1 MKNKKIKLSELIES
15 PITGEWGKEI
25 GKSENPNTVKVIR
38 TTNFTNSGEINYS
51 NITLRDIESQ
61 KCEKKRLKYGDIILE
76 KSGGTDLNPV
86 GRVVFFDKDD
96 TNDIYL
102 TNNFT
107 TILRVKDKRI
117 NSKFLLLFL
126 LYNYKYR
133 GLHKFYNKTTG
144 IQNLQVSNFINQ
156 MFVPLPEIEIQ
167 NKIIKVLENIKTVIK
182 KQKEQLEL
190 LENLKKSQFFEMFGD
205 PIKNEKGWKI
215 KKLEEITDKISSGAT
230 PTGGKE
236 NYRKTGISLIRSMN
250 VHNGYFEYKDLA
262 HISNEQAEQLKNVE
276 IKLEDVLLNITGASI
291 TRCCLVP
298 SNVLP
303 ARVNQHVMIIRKKS
317 NVVNSIFLNR
327 LFLNDIYKQKLLH
340 LGEANGATR
349 QALTKV
355 QVGSL
360 KIILPPLELQNKF
373 ATKIEAIQKLKFE
386 IEKSLKETENL
397 YNSLMQKFF
406 SNK

>member
-1 MKNKKIKLSELIES
+1 MRNRKIQLAELIEA
-15 PITGEWGKEI
+15 PITGEWGNEI
-25 GKSENPNTVKVIR
+25 TDINNQNIVKVIR

-102 TNNFT
+102 INNFT

-156 MFVPLPEIEIQ
+156 VFVPLPEIEIQ

-190 LENLKKSQFFEMFGD
+190 LENLKKSQFFELFGD
-205 PIKNEKGWKI
+205 PIKNEKGWEKV
-215 KKLEEITDKISSGAT
+215 KLEKICDVRDGTHDSPKYILEGYPLVTSKNIINDSISFENVNYISETDYQNINKRSRVEYGDILMPMIGTIGKPIIVKIEDRFAI
-230 PTGGKE
+230 K
-236 NYRKTGISLIRSMN
+236 NLALIKFYEGTK
-250 VHNGYFEYKDLA
+250 V
-262 HISNEQAEQLKNVE
+262 
-276 IKLEDVLLNITGASI
+276 LNIYVKS
-291 TRCCLVP
+291 LLE
-298 SNVLP
+298 SNFLEIEIQKNKRGGTQKFI
-303 ARVNQHVMIIRKKS
+303 ALKDIR
-317 NVVNSIFLNR
+317 N
-327 LFLNDIYKQKLLH
+327 
-340 LGEANGATR
+340 
-349 QALTKV
+349 
-355 QVGSL
+355 L
-360 KIILPPLELQNKF
+360 KIPLPPLELQNKF

>member
-156 MFVPLPEIEIQ
+156 VFVPLPEIEIQ

-190 LENLKKSQFFEMFGD
+190 LENLKKSQFFELFGD
-205 PIKNEKGWKI
+205 PIKNEKGWEKVSMDEISRLIIRGKTPKYVMDSKIGIINQSCIYWEKI
-215 KKLEEITDKISSGAT
+215 KFENIKYHENNEKVLNLENQDVLINS
-230 PTGGKE
+230 TGTGTLGRVNIFTKDKE
-236 NYRKTGISLIRSMN
+236 NDKVYTIDTHVTLVR
-250 VHNGYFEYKDLA
+250 
-262 HISNEQAEQLKNVE
+262 LKKE
-276 IKLEDVLLNITGASI
+276 K
-291 TRCCLVP
+291 
-298 SNVLP
+298 
-303 ARVNQHVMIIRKKS
+303 
-317 NVVNSIFLNR
+317 VNSIYLKNFFRVPIVQEYLMSR
-327 LFLNDIYKQKLLH
+327 CV
-340 LGEANGATR
+340 NGSTNQIELSKEKFKKFR
-349 QALTKV
+349 VL
-355 QVGSL
+355 
-360 KIILPPLELQNKF
+360 LPPLELQNKF
-373 ATKIEAIQKLKFE
+373 ATKIEVIQKLKFE

>member
-15 PITGEWGKEI
+15 PITCEWGKEI

-156 MFVPLPEIEIQ
+156 VFVPLPEIEIQ

-190 LENLKKSQFFEMFGD
+190 LENLKKSQFFELFGD
-205 PIKNEKGWKI
+205 PIKNEKGWEKVSMDEISRLIIRGKTPKYVMDSKIGIINQSCIYWEKI
-215 KKLEEITDKISSGAT
+215 KFENIKYHENNEKVLNLENQDVLINS
-230 PTGGKE
+230 TGTGTLGRVNIFTKDKE
-236 NYRKTGISLIRSMN
+236 NDKVYTIDTHVTLVR
-250 VHNGYFEYKDLA
+250 
-262 HISNEQAEQLKNVE
+262 LKKE
-276 IKLEDVLLNITGASI
+276 K
-291 TRCCLVP
+291 
-298 SNVLP
+298 
-303 ARVNQHVMIIRKKS
+303 
-317 NVVNSIFLNR
+317 VNSIYLKNFFRVPIVQEYLMSR
-327 LFLNDIYKQKLLH
+327 CV
-340 LGEANGATR
+340 NGSTNQIELSKEKFKKFR
-349 QALTKV
+349 VL
-355 QVGSL
+355 
-360 KIILPPLELQNKF
+360 LPPLELQNKF
-373 ATKIEAIQKLKFE
+373 ATKIEVIQKLKFE

>member
-156 MFVPLPEIEIQ
+156 VFVPLPEIEIQ

-190 LENLKKSQFFEMFGD
+190 LENLKKSQFFELFGD
-205 PIKNEKGWKI
+205 PIKNEKGWKVTSLDEISI
-215 KKLEEITDKISSGAT
+215 KKGEYGSNKPSKIYEGGYRYIRITDIKENGDLKEEKVGVVDEDIEVKKYKLEEGDILFARSGAT
-230 PTGGKE
+230 VGKTFLYRKEFGNCIFAGYLIRFKLDISKVNPEYIKRYTETEYYKKCVESCQNVVAQPNINAKKYGKE
-236 NYRKTGISLIRSMN
+236 
-250 VHNGYFEYKDLA
+250 
-262 HISNEQAEQLKNVE
+262 
-276 IKLEDVLLNITGASI
+276 
-291 TRCCLVP
+291 
-298 SNVLP
+298 
-303 ARVNQHVMIIRKKS
+303 
-317 NVVNSIFLNR
+317 
-327 LFLNDIYKQKLLH
+327 
-340 LGEANGATR
+340 
-349 QALTKV
+349 
-355 QVGSL
+355 L

>member
-156 MFVPLPEIEIQ
+156 VFVPLPEIEIQ

-190 LENLKKSQFFEMFGD
+190 LENLKKSQFFELFGD
-205 PIKNEKGWKI
+205 PIKNEKGWEKVSMDEISRLIIRGKTPKYVMDSKIGIINQSCIYWEKI
-215 KKLEEITDKISSGAT
+215 KFENIKYHENNEKVLNLENQDVLINS
-230 PTGGKE
+230 TGTGTLGRVNIFTKDKE
-236 NYRKTGISLIRSMN
+236 NDKVYTIDTHVTLVR
-250 VHNGYFEYKDLA
+250 
-262 HISNEQAEQLKNVE
+262 LKKE
-276 IKLEDVLLNITGASI
+276 K
-291 TRCCLVP
+291 
-298 SNVLP
+298 
-303 ARVNQHVMIIRKKS
+303 
-317 NVVNSIFLNR
+317 VNSIYLKNFFRVPIVQEYLMSR
-327 LFLNDIYKQKLLH
+327 CV
-340 LGEANGATR
+340 NGSTNQIELSKEKFKKFR
-349 QALTKV
+349 VL
-355 QVGSL
+355 
-360 KIILPPLELQNKF
+360 LPPLELQNKF
-373 ATKIEAIQKLKFE
+373 ATKIEVIQKLKFRKL
-386 IEKSLKETENL
+386 KSLEKTEN
-397 YNSLMQKFF
+397 SKIIQKFLAL
-406 SNK
+406 K

>member
-102 TNNFT
+102 INNFT

-156 MFVPLPEIEIQ
+156 VFVPLPEIEIQ

-190 LENLKKSQFFEMFGD
+190 LENLKKSQFFELFGD
-205 PIKNEKGWKI
+205 PIKNEKGWEKV
-215 KKLEEITDKISSGAT
+215 KLEKICDVRDGTHDSPKYILEGYPLVTSKNIINDSISFENVNYISETDYQNINKRSRVEYGDILMPMIGTIGKPIIVKIEDRFAI
-230 PTGGKE
+230 K
-236 NYRKTGISLIRSMN
+236 NLALIKFYEGTK
-250 VHNGYFEYKDLA
+250 V
-262 HISNEQAEQLKNVE
+262 
-276 IKLEDVLLNITGASI
+276 LNIYVKS
-291 TRCCLVP
+291 LLE
-298 SNVLP
+298 SNFLEIEIQKNKRGGTQKFI
-303 ARVNQHVMIIRKKS
+303 ALKDIR
-317 NVVNSIFLNR
+317 N
-327 LFLNDIYKQKLLH
+327 
-340 LGEANGATR
+340 
-349 QALTKV
+349 
-355 QVGSL
+355 L
-360 KIILPPLELQNKF
+360 KIPLPPLELQNKF
-373 ATKIEAIQKLKFE
+373 ATKIEIIRK
-386 IEKSLKETENL
+386 N
-397 YNSLMQKFF
+397 
-406 SNK
+406 

>member
-156 MFVPLPEIEIQ
+156 VFVPLPEIEIQ
-167 NKIIKVLENIKTVIK
+167 NKIIKVLENIRTVIK

-205 PIKNEKGWKI
+205 PIKNEKGWEI
-215 KKLEEITDKISSGAT
+215 KKLGNLLKVQGGYAFKSKDFVKRGIKLIQIGNVYLDDIDWENINQVPDNYLEKYKEFKLKEKDIVIAMTRPIIKSLESVKISIV
-230 PTGGKE
+230 K
-236 NYRKTGISLIRSMN
+236 K
-250 VHNGYFEYKDLA
+250 KDLPCLLNQRVGRFILSENINKVYLIEILK
-262 HISNEQAEQLKNVE
+262 HKIFKNYVEKMSGKSLQPNISNKDIENF
-276 IKLEDVLLNITGASI
+276 T
-291 TRCCLVP
+291 
-298 SNVLP
+298 
-303 ARVNQHVMIIRKKS
+303 II
-317 NVVNSIFLNR
+317 
-327 LFLNDIYKQKLLH
+327 YP
-340 LGEANGATR
+340 
-349 QALTKV
+349 
-355 QVGSL
+355 
-360 KIILPPLELQNKF
+360 KIELQNKF
-373 ATKIEAIQKLKFE
+373 AAKIEAIQKLKFE

>member
-102 TNNFT
+102 INNFT

-156 MFVPLPEIEIQ
+156 VFVPLPEIEIQ

-205 PIKNEKGWKI
+205 PIKNEKGWKVTSLDEISI
-215 KKLEEITDKISSGAT
+215 KKGEYGSNKPSKIYEGGYRYIRITDIKENGDLKEEKVGVVDEDIEVKKYKLEEGDILFARSGAT
-230 PTGGKE
+230 VGKTFLYRKEFGNCIFAGYLIRFKLDISKVNPEYIKRYTETEYYKKWVESCQNVVAQPNINAKKYGKE
-236 NYRKTGISLIRSMN
+236 
-250 VHNGYFEYKDLA
+250 
-262 HISNEQAEQLKNVE
+262 
-276 IKLEDVLLNITGASI
+276 
-291 TRCCLVP
+291 
-298 SNVLP
+298 
-303 ARVNQHVMIIRKKS
+303 
-317 NVVNSIFLNR
+317 
-327 LFLNDIYKQKLLH
+327 
-340 LGEANGATR
+340 
-349 QALTKV
+349 
-355 QVGSL
+355 L

>member
-156 MFVPLPEIEIQ
+156 VFVPLPEIEIQ

-190 LENLKKSQFFEMFGD
+190 LENLKKSQFFELFGD
-205 PIKNEKGWKI
+205 PIKNEKGWKVTSLDEISI
-215 KKLEEITDKISSGAT
+215 KKGEYGSNKPSKIYEGGYRYIRITDIKENGDLKEEKVGVVDEDIEVKKYKLEEGDILFARSGAT
-230 PTGGKE
+230 VGKTFLYRKEFGNCIFAGYLIRFKLDISKVNPEYIKRYTETEYYKKWVESCQNVVAQPNINAKKYGKE
-236 NYRKTGISLIRSMN
+236 
-250 VHNGYFEYKDLA
+250 
-262 HISNEQAEQLKNVE
+262 
-276 IKLEDVLLNITGASI
+276 
-291 TRCCLVP
+291 
-298 SNVLP
+298 
-303 ARVNQHVMIIRKKS
+303 
-317 NVVNSIFLNR
+317 
-327 LFLNDIYKQKLLH
+327 
-340 LGEANGATR
+340 
-349 QALTKV
+349 
-355 QVGSL
+355 L

>member
-156 MFVPLPEIEIQ
+156 VFVPLPEIEIQ

-190 LENLKKSQFFEMFGD
+190 LENLKKSQFFELFGD
-205 PIKNEKGWKI
+205 PIKNEKGWEKVSMDEISRLIIREKTPKYVMDSKIGIINQSCIYWEKI
-215 KKLEEITDKISSGAT
+215 KFENIKYHENNEKVLNLENQDVLINS
-230 PTGGKE
+230 TGTGTLGRVNIFTKDKE
-236 NYRKTGISLIRSMN
+236 NDKVYTIDTHVTLVR
-250 VHNGYFEYKDLA
+250 
-262 HISNEQAEQLKNVE
+262 LKKE
-276 IKLEDVLLNITGASI
+276 K
-291 TRCCLVP
+291 
-298 SNVLP
+298 
-303 ARVNQHVMIIRKKS
+303 
-317 NVVNSIFLNR
+317 VNSIYLKNFFRVPIVQEYLMSR
-327 LFLNDIYKQKLLH
+327 CV
-340 LGEANGATR
+340 NGSTNQIELSKEKFKKFR
-349 QALTKV
+349 VL
-355 QVGSL
+355 
-360 KIILPPLELQNKF
+360 LPPLELQNKF
-373 ATKIEAIQKLKFE
+373 ATKIEVIQKLKFRKL
-386 IEKSLKETENL
+386 KSLEKTEN
-397 YNSLMQKFF
+397 SKIIQKFLAL
-406 SNK
+406 K

>member
-156 MFVPLPEIEIQ
+156 VFVPLPEIEIQ

-205 PIKNEKGWKI
+205 PIKNEKGWEI
-215 KKLEEITDKISSGAT
+215 KKLGNLLKVQGGYAFKSKDFVKRGIKLIQIGNVYLDDIDWENINQVPDNYLEKYKEFKLKEKDIVIAMTRPIIKSLESVKISIV
-230 PTGGKE
+230 K
-236 NYRKTGISLIRSMN
+236 K
-250 VHNGYFEYKDLA
+250 KDLPCLLNQRVGRFILSENINKVYLIEILK
-262 HISNEQAEQLKNVE
+262 HKIFKNYVEKMSGNSLQPNISNKDIENF
-276 IKLEDVLLNITGASI
+276 T
-291 TRCCLVP
+291 
-298 SNVLP
+298 
-303 ARVNQHVMIIRKKS
+303 II
-317 NVVNSIFLNR
+317 
-327 LFLNDIYKQKLLH
+327 YP
-340 LGEANGATR
+340 
-349 QALTKV
+349 
-355 QVGSL
+355 
-360 KIILPPLELQNKF
+360 KIELQNKF
-373 ATKIEAIQKLKFE
+373 AAKIEAIQKLKFE

>member
-156 MFVPLPEIEIQ
+156 VFVPLPEIEIQ

-190 LENLKKSQFFEMFGD
+190 LENLKKSQFFELFGD
-205 PIKNEKGWKI
+205 PIKNEKGWKVTSFDEISI
-215 KKLEEITDKISSGAT
+215 KKGEDGSNKPSKIYEGGYRYIRITDIKENGDLKEEKVGVVDEDIEVKKYKLEEGDILFARSGAT
-230 PTGGKE
+230 VGKTFLYRKEFGNCIFAGYLIRFKLDISKVNPEYIKRYTETEYYKKWVESCQNVVAQPNINAKKYGKE
-236 NYRKTGISLIRSMN
+236 
-250 VHNGYFEYKDLA
+250 
-262 HISNEQAEQLKNVE
+262 
-276 IKLEDVLLNITGASI
+276 
-291 TRCCLVP
+291 
-298 SNVLP
+298 
-303 ARVNQHVMIIRKKS
+303 
-317 NVVNSIFLNR
+317 
-327 LFLNDIYKQKLLH
+327 
-340 LGEANGATR
+340 
-349 QALTKV
+349 
-355 QVGSL
+355 L

>member
-156 MFVPLPEIEIQ
+156 VFVPLPEIEIQ
-167 NKIIKVLENIKTVIK
+167 NKIIKVLENIRTVIK

-205 PIKNEKGWKI
+205 PIKNEKGWEI
-215 KKLEEITDKISSGAT
+215 KKLGNLLKVQGGYAFKSKDFVKRGIKLIQIGNVYLDDIDWENINQVPDNYLEKYKEFKLKEKDIVIAMTRPIIKSLESVKISIV
-230 PTGGKE
+230 K
-236 NYRKTGISLIRSMN
+236 K
-250 VHNGYFEYKDLA
+250 KDLPCLLNQRVGRFILSENINKVYLIEILK
-262 HISNEQAEQLKNVE
+262 HKIFKNYVEKMSGNSLQPNISNKDIENF
-276 IKLEDVLLNITGASI
+276 T
-291 TRCCLVP
+291 
-298 SNVLP
+298 
-303 ARVNQHVMIIRKKS
+303 II
-317 NVVNSIFLNR
+317 
-327 LFLNDIYKQKLLH
+327 YP
-340 LGEANGATR
+340 
-349 QALTKV
+349 
-355 QVGSL
+355 
-360 KIILPPLELQNKF
+360 KIELQNKF
-373 ATKIEAIQKLKFE
+373 AAKIEAIQKLKFE

>member
-133 GLHKFYNKTTG
+133 GLHKFY
-144 IQNLQVSNFINQ
+144 
-156 MFVPLPEIEIQ
+156 
-167 NKIIKVLENIKTVIK
+167 
-182 KQKEQLEL
+182 
-190 LENLKKSQFFEMFGD
+190 KSS
-205 PIKNEKGWKI
+205 IC
-215 KKLEEITDKISSGAT
+215 
-230 PTGGKE
+230 
-236 NYRKTGISLIRSMN
+236 
-250 VHNGYFEYKDLA
+250 
-262 HISNEQAEQLKNVE
+262 
-276 IKLEDVLLNITGASI
+276 SI
-291 TRCCLVP
+291 TR
-298 SNVLP
+298 N
-303 ARVNQHVMIIRKKS
+303 R
-317 NVVNSIFLNR
+317 NS
-327 LFLNDIYKQKLLH
+327 K
-340 LGEANGATR
+340 
-349 QALTKV
+349 
-355 QVGSL
+355 
-360 KIILPPLELQNKF
+360 
-373 ATKIEAIQKLKFE
+373 
-386 IEKSLKETENL
+386 
-397 YNSLMQKFF
+397 
-406 SNK
+406 

>member
-102 TNNFT
+102 INNFT

-156 MFVPLPEIEIQ
+156 VFVPLPEIEIQ

-190 LENLKKSQFFEMFGD
+190 LENLKKSQFFELFGD
-205 PIKNEKGWKI
+205 PIKNEKGWEKV
-215 KKLEEITDKISSGAT
+215 KLEKICDVRDGTHDSPKYILEGYPLVTSKNIINDSISFENVNYISETDYQNINKRSRVEYGDILMPMIGTIGKPIIVKIEDRFAI
-230 PTGGKE
+230 K
-236 NYRKTGISLIRSMN
+236 NLALIKFYEGTK
-250 VHNGYFEYKDLA
+250 V
-262 HISNEQAEQLKNVE
+262 
-276 IKLEDVLLNITGASI
+276 LNIYVKS
-291 TRCCLVP
+291 LLE
-298 SNVLP
+298 SNFLEIEIQKNKRGGTQKFI
-303 ARVNQHVMIIRKKS
+303 ALKDIR
-317 NVVNSIFLNR
+317 N
-327 LFLNDIYKQKLLH
+327 
-340 LGEANGATR
+340 
-349 QALTKV
+349 
-355 QVGSL
+355 L
-360 KIILPPLELQNKF
+360 KIPLPPLELQNKF

>member
-156 MFVPLPEIEIQ
+156 VFVPLPEIEIQ

-190 LENLKKSQFFEMFGD
+190 LENLKKSQFFELFGD
-205 PIKNEKGWKI
+205 PIKNEKGWKVTSLDEISI
-215 KKLEEITDKISSGAT
+215 KKGEYGSNKPSKIYEGGYRYIRITDIKENGDLKEEKVGVVDEDIEVKKYKLEEGDILFARSGAT
-230 PTGGKE
+230 VGKTFLYRKEFGNCIFAGYLIRFKLDISKVNPEYIKRYTETEYYKKWVESCQNVVAQPNINAKKYGKE
-236 NYRKTGISLIRSMN
+236 
-250 VHNGYFEYKDLA
+250 
-262 HISNEQAEQLKNVE
+262 
-276 IKLEDVLLNITGASI
+276 
-291 TRCCLVP
+291 
-298 SNVLP
+298 
-303 ARVNQHVMIIRKKS
+303 
-317 NVVNSIFLNR
+317 
-327 LFLNDIYKQKLLH
+327 
-340 LGEANGATR
+340 
-349 QALTKV
+349 
-355 QVGSL
+355 L

-373 ATKIEAIQKLKFE
+373 ATKIEAIQKLKFRKL
-386 IEKSLKETENL
+386 KSLEKTEN
-397 YNSLMQKFF
+397 SKIIQKFLAL
-406 SNK
+406 K

>member
-1 MKNKKIKLSELIES
+1 MKYLKLEEIANLDMGKTPARNNLEYWNGNNTWVSISDLKDKYISESKEKITDKAISDTKIKEVPKNTLIISFKLSIGKKAITTKKLFTNEAIMALKIKDENELDVEYLYYALEKVDLIRYTDKAAKGKTLNKEKLKKIEI
-15 PITGEWGKEI
+15 PICDMYKQKKI
-25 GKSENPNTVKVIR
+25 VKSLNKVKMII
-38 TTNFTNSGEINYS
+38 S
-51 NITLRDIESQ
+51 
-61 KCEKKRLKYGDIILE
+61 KKR
-76 KSGGTDLNPV
+76 
-86 GRVVFFDKDD
+86 
-96 TNDIYL
+96 
-102 TNNFT
+102 
-107 TILRVKDKRI
+107 
-117 NSKFLLLFL
+117 
-126 LYNYKYR
+126 
-133 GLHKFYNKTTG
+133 
-144 IQNLQVSNFINQ
+144 
-156 MFVPLPEIEIQ
+156 
-167 NKIIKVLENIKTVIK
+167 
-182 KQKEQLEL
+182 EQLES

-215 KKLEEITDKISSGAT
+215 KRLEEITDKISSGAT

-298 SNVLP
+298 SNVIP

-355 QVGSL
+355 QVESL

-373 ATKIEAIQKLKFE
+373 ATRIEAIQKLKFE